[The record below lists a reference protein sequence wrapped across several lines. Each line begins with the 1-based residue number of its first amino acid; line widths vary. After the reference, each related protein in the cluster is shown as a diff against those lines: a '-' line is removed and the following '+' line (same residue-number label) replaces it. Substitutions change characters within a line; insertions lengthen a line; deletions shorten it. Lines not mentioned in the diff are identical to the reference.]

1 MKTFKL
7 LSFEMTTKNGTQQIP
22 LTDGIII
29 NQENSHQSWI
39 IELFLPATFQKDF
52 NELLQSADVFEARV
66 VISFPD
72 NEPAPF
78 SVVVSVIRDIGNHIS
93 VLLKG
98 TLKAQRKKYAVQLL
112 KELLDEE
119 LSKDELLTRF
129 EHGMKAR
136 PKLKDV

>member
-1 MKTFKL
+1 
-7 LSFEMTTKNGTQQIP
+7 MTTKNGTRQIP

-39 IELFLPATFQKDF
+39 LELYIPAAYKADF
-52 NELLQSADVFEARV
+52 AALLQSSDVFKARV

-78 SVVVSVIRDIGNHIS
+78 TVVVSVIREIGDHIS

-98 TLKAQRKKYAVQLL
+98 TLTAPRKKYAEQLL
-112 KELLDEE
+112 KELLEE
-119 LSKDELLTRF
+119 DLSKDELLSRF
-129 EHGMKAR
+129 QYGMKVR
-136 PKLKDV
+136 PKLKGV